1 MKFKVE
7 NMSCMHCVNKIS
19 TQLKAMKIKKFD
31 IDLDSKTVEIK
42 KTKSSIEDI
51 KKAINDIGY
60 EFELLEK

>member
-31 IDLDSKTVEIK
+31 IDLDSKIIEIK
-42 KTKSSIEDI
+42 KTKLSIEAI

-60 EFELLEK
+60 EFELLET